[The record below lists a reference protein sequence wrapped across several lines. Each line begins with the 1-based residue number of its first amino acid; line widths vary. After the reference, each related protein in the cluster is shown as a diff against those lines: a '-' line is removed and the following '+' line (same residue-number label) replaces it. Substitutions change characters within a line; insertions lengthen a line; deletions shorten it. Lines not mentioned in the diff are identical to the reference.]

1 MTPEGA
7 PESRAAETA
16 FRTPDAAMPVASPVP
31 PAKASEPG
39 DLIEDEFRSVVQ
51 AGTFYAA
58 MLAPLLIATGWSY
71 HTQSRAV
78 EIDFWTGGAL
88 YTVITVWA
96 VLWRRD
102 WLPLVRWPE
111 GGRRRWLVVM
121 GLTPL
126 VSISV
131 AELLQATALGL
142 GLPVQDLS
150 EGFGPS
156 GYPVWLLAMSVVLF
170 APVFEELA
178 FRGLLLVRMQRV
190 MSGAQAI
197 WVTAILFGVLHLS
210 ALSLAVLLVP
220 LGAIAGYL
228 TRESK
233 SLLPALVIHA
243 AHNAGV
249 LWLNS

>member
-1 MTPEGA
+1 MNPEIP
-7 PESRAAETA
+7 PELPAGETA
-16 FRTPDAAMPVASPVP
+16 PRETNTAAPASSPSIL
-31 PAKASEPG
+31 PASSGSG
-39 DLIEDEFRSVVQ
+39 DPIEEEFRSVTQ
-51 AGTFYAA
+51 AGMFYAA
-58 MLAPLLIATGWSY
+58 MLAPLLVATGWSY
-71 HTQSRAV
+71 HTRSRAV

-88 YTVITVWA
+88 YSVITVWA
-96 VLWRRD
+96 VIWRRD

-131 AELLQATALGL
+131 AELLQAAALSL
-142 GLPVQDLS
+142 ELPVQNIG
-150 EGFGPS
+150 EGFGPD
-156 GYPVWLLAMSVVLF
+156 GYPLWLLAMTVVVL
-170 APVFEELA
+170 APVFEEVA
-178 FRGLLLVRMQRV
+178 FRGLLLVRLQRV

-249 LWLNS
+249 LLLNA